1 MNQNQEKGLSLRTV
15 AVLGYGSQG
24 HAVALN
30 LRDSGYPVMIG
41 LRPESPRRDAARQA
55 GFDRIEAFG
64 AAAQAADI
72 VVFAFP
78 DHRHG
83 VTYRREIQSRLR
95 PGVTL
100 VFLHGLSVHFG
111 LVEPPADADVILIA
125 PHGPGVA
132 GREKYVAGERSMSA
146 FVSVHQDSS
155 GEAHQTMFALAE
167 GVGFDLK
174 RLVPTTFEQ
183 EAVGDMFGEQAV
195 LCGGMAA
202 LIKNGFEV
210 LVDHGVSPENAYLE
224 VAYQLDLIIALIK
237 QHGIK
242 GMFDRISFTARYG
255 SLETGPELIDEG
267 VRARMEAVYARIE
280 SGEFVSR
287 LAKLGETEIKT
298 VDDALAALTDSR
310 LEGAAKKWRG

>member
-1 MNQNQEKGLSLRTV
+1 MQQNQDGKQRTKTV

-24 HAVALN
+24 HAIALN
-30 LRDSGYPVMIG
+30 LRDSGYPVIIG
-41 LRPESPRRDAARQA
+41 LRPESARREAAKQA
-55 GFDRIEAFG
+55 GFEKIEPVG
-64 AAAQAADI
+64 ATVQAADI

-83 VTYRREIQSRLR
+83 VTYRREIRNRLR
-95 PGVTL
+95 PGTTL

-111 LVEPPADADVILIA
+111 LVEPPSDADVILIA

-132 GREKYVAGERSMSA
+132 VREKYVAGERSMSA

-167 GVGFDLK
+167 GMGFDLK

-202 LIKNGFEV
+202 LIKNGFQV

-237 QHGIK
+237 EHGIK
-242 GMFDRISFTARYG
+242 GMFDRISLTARYG
-255 SLETGPELIDEG
+255 SLETGPELIDDS
-267 VRARMEAVYARIE
+267 VRARMEEVYARIE

-287 LAKLGETEIKT
+287 LEKLSETEIKE
-298 VDDALAALTDSR
+298 VDDALAALTDPR